1 MRKDSIQESA
11 IESAYLIYKE
21 HGHQILDYSHDP
33 TDYHRGTVMEPE
45 VTSKLKQAYNE
56 LRPANVS
63 NGERYEGLKA
73 QVDALDLRIDEQQNK
88 LRVCRMRGNFQE
100 FHRCMKEMQDM
111 IKEKERLDAAMAVA
125 APGGNI
131 GQKQMDDYDRT
142 MDQDDFSEMTELSE
156 RIANLEAAMAEY
168 LQFAESVEEEE
179 DEASVEDEEFAQCQ
193 TPSGKT
199 YGTAGKCQ
207 APNKPITAKKKEDDS
222 CGYGMGRK
230 RCIQDRMKKE
240 IKESLDKGDW
250 GGAAKAWLTGGLRK

>member
-1 MRKDSIQESA
+1 MRKDSIQQDA
-11 IESAYLIYKE
+11 IEKAYLIFSE
-21 HGHQILDYSHDP
+21 RGHQILDYSHDP
-33 TDYHRGTVMEPE
+33 TDYQRGTVMEPE
-45 VTSKLKQAYNE
+45 VTSKLKEAYNE

-125 APGGNI
+125 APGGNV

-142 MDQDDFSEMTELSE
+142 MDQDDFSEMADLNE

-168 LQFAESVEEEE
+168 LQFAEVEVEIEVKGKGKKEEEKEEEE
-179 DEASVEDEEFAQCQ
+179 DED
-193 TPSGKT
+193 
-199 YGTAGKCQ
+199 
-207 APNKPITAKKKEDDS
+207 
-222 CGYGMGRK
+222 
-230 RCIQDRMKKE
+230 
-240 IKESLDKGDW
+240 
-250 GGAAKAWLTGGLRK
+250 